1 MIPIFPGVRFFQVI
15 LECKRYAR
23 KVAAMYEIAESIQSK
38 SLLLMTRAKMEKI
51 IKLKIVMTIPIRM
64 NLLARCA
71 LFMIIIITIKVYN
84 ESMKMISIV
93 VPVYNEEEDIRGF
106 LEKKLLPVV
115 EKIKGY
121 KKEIILVNDGSLD
134 NTLKILQE
142 FAEKIKFIRVVALS
156 RNFGKEAALSAG
168 IKYASGDAIIT
179 MDADGQQPPKKIPDF
194 IKKWENGAEI
204 VTGVRDHY
212 TKHGLIPKL
221 GSKLFYRLLRM
232 MGNKATVPGSTDYRL
247 IDRTVA
253 DEFNKLSEH
262 NRITRG
268 LIDWL
273 GFKQEYI
280 YYVYG
285 VRMAGKPSYKF
296 KKLFNLAID
305 SFVSMSTTPLVIF
318 GYIGMIITIFS
329 FILGLFII
337 IQQYILGDPLGL
349 AWNGAVQLS
358 VFVTFLV
365 GLVLV
370 SQAITALYISHIH
383 AESQG
388 RPLYIIDKKESKNI
402 QK

>member
-1 MIPIFPGVRFFQVI
+1 MGALLVGKANKCYNSGMKVI
-15 LECKRYAR
+15 
-23 KVAAMYEIAESIQSK
+23 S
-38 SLLLMTRAKMEKI
+38 
-51 IKLKIVMTIPIRM
+51 
-64 NLLARCA
+64 
-71 LFMIIIITIKVYN
+71 F
-84 ESMKMISIV
+84 V
-93 VPVYNEEEDIRGF
+93 VPVYNEEEGISKF
-106 LEKKLLPVV
+106 LDEQLMPVV
-115 EKIKGY
+115 NGIKKY
-121 KKEIILVNDGSLD
+121 DTEVLLVNDGSSD
-134 NTLKILQE
+134 GTLGILQRYS
-142 FAEKIKFIRVVALS
+142 EKDKKVKVLALS
-156 RNFGKEAALSAG
+156 RNFGKEPALSAG
-168 IKYASGDAIIT
+168 IKYAKGDAIIT
-179 MDADGQQPPKKIPDF
+179 IDADGQQPPKMIPEF
-194 IKKWENGAEI
+194 IKKWEEGAEI

-221 GSKLFYRLLRM
+221 GSKLFYKMLGA

-247 IDRTVA
+247 IDRIVA

-280 YYVYG
+280 FYVYG
-285 VRMAGKPSYKF
+285 VRMAGKPSYNL

-318 GYIGMIITIFS
+318 GYIGMIITALS
-329 FILGLFII
+329 FLLGMFII

-349 AWNGAVQLS
+349 YWDGAVQMA

-365 GLVLV
+365 GLVLI

-388 RPLYIIDKKESKNI
+388 RPLYIVDNKDSRNL
-402 QK
+402 